1 MPRASIPL
9 FERADGRKLVEQR
22 CCERGVPVEV
32 LENLLEE
39 VIDRG
44 WMQRAAGLWSEFDNI
59 LDTLVS
65 ANERGASKSDEREV
79 SDDVPSSSRTP

>member
-9 FERADGRKLVEQR
+9 FERPDGRALVER
-22 CCERGVPVEV
+22 LCNKKRVPVEV
-32 LENLLEE
+32 FEALLEE

-44 WMQRAAGLWSEFDNI
+44 WMQRAAGLWPEFDQI
-59 LDTLVS
+59 LDTLGS
-65 ANERGASKSDEREV
+65 PDEQEV